1 MTIDTPKSA
10 FEKVSLL
17 ITHYNRSGSLAN
29 LLERFS
35 QLQVHFAEII
45 VSDDGSKEDQQVQL
59 QLLQQQYNFRL
70 ITTPVNKGLA
80 NNINKGQDAV
90 TTPYTLYI
98 QEDFIPSDIF
108 PTKLAESLAILE
120 ERPEF
125 DIARYWAYWKYP
137 YLESIRNGFSEM
149 KFHVLKAGYD
159 KFYVYI
165 DACHLRRST
174 FLEKFGRYPEG
185 GIKSDK
191 AEYLMMMSFLHKKG
205 RAIYFDKFNELFAH
219 QNSSDEPSTV
229 SRNYLSSTEN
239 ILVANVRNLYRHLKF
254 NFNYLFPRN

>member
-17 ITHYNRSGSLAN
+17 ITHYNRSRSLAN

-35 QLQVHFAEII
+35 QLQIHFAEII
-45 VSDDGSKEDQQVQL
+45 VSDDGSKETQQQEL
-59 QLLQQQYNFRL
+59 QLLQQKYKFRL

-90 TTPYTLYI
+90 KTPYTLYI

-108 PTKLAESLAILE
+108 PEKLATSFAILE
-120 ERPEF
+120 ERPEI

-137 YLESIRNGFSEM
+137 YLTPIRNGFSEM
-149 KFHVLKAGYD
+149 KFHILKAGYA
-159 KFYVYI
+159 KFYVYS
-165 DACHLRRST
+165 DACHLRRSN
-174 FLEKFGRYPEG
+174 FLQKFGRYPEG

-205 RAIYFDKFNELFAH
+205 RAIYYDKFNELFAH

-239 ILVANVRNLYRHLKF
+239 IVVANIRNLYRHLKF
-254 NFNYLFPRN
+254 NVDYLFPRN

>member
-1 MTIDTPKSA
+1 MSIVKSEIV
-10 FEKVSLL
+10 FEKISLL

-29 LLERFS
+29 LLERLS
-35 QLQVHFAEII
+35 QLQMHFAEII
-45 VSDDGSKEDQQVQL
+45 VSDDGSKEEQQLQL
-59 QLLQQQYNFRL
+59 QLLQQKFDFRL

-90 TTPYTLYI
+90 KTPYTLYI

-108 PTKLAESLAILE
+108 PEKLAASFAILE

-137 YLESIRNGFSEM
+137 YLAPIRNGFSEM
-149 KFHVLKAGYD
+149 QFHILKAGYA
-159 KFYVYI
+159 KFYVYS
-165 DACHLRRST
+165 DACHLRRSN
-174 FLEKFGRYPEG
+174 FLQKFGRYPEG

-205 RAIYFDKFNELFAH
+205 RAIYYDKYNELFAH
-219 QNSSDEPSTV
+219 QNSLDEPSTV

-239 ILVANVRNLYRHLKF
+239 RVVSKVRNLYRYLKF
-254 NFNYLFPRN
+254 NVDFFFPRN